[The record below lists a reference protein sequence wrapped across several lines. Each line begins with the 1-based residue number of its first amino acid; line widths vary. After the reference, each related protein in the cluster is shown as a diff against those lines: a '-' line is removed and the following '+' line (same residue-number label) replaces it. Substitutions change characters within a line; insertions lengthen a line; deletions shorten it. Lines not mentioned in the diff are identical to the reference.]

1 MVVSTTMPMYTFEHP
16 ESGETK
22 DVFFGMNDDKIHIDE
37 DGVEW
42 KRVLHSPQLNTT
54 SSIDPWSNSD
64 FVNKTA
70 NTKGTL
76 GDLMDRSS
84 ELSAQRA
91 QENGGVDPIK
101 EKYYK
106 KYSEERRGAVHPDK
120 KKSYESKNVKIDF
133 D

>member
-1 MVVSTTMPMYTFEHP
+1 MVVSTTMPMYTFQHP
-16 ESGETK
+16 KTEETI

-54 SSIDPWSNSD
+54 ASIDPWSNSD

-106 KYSEERRGAVHPDK
+106 KYSEERKGAIHPDK